1 MADGSIAAAGPPT
14 DASSKM
20 IGTTLRG
27 IVPTS

>member
-14 DASSKM
+14 DANSKM

-27 IVPTS
+27 IVPIP